1 MATKSSRLRTFAEL
15 FEVKGGIFQGLHFV
29 SDSDI
34 WTKIIKIKLTENN
47 SHLSIHNLV
56 QTPDLPKCIL
66 QSTFS
71 K

>member
-1 MATKSSRLRTFAEL
+1 
-15 FEVKGGIFQGLHFV
+15 VKGGIFQGLHFV

-56 QTPDLPKCIL
+56 QTPDLLNASYKVHF
-66 QSTFS
+66 QKGT